1 MYTKLNKSSA
11 SFASMRKE
19 FGVVTVRNAKIYEVD
34 NFEKLENVS
43 AYKIA
48 NAVKDIT
55 TINGTATLKVG
66 SSPDETKDPT
76 FTYLGKIDT
85 LKTASVSTDGPTKTI
100 TGGQYN
106 EPLLKYGKTVTVSRQ
121 DALGDHHAL
130 EALCGTVSEY
140 ADNSKPAK
148 DNHLVG
154 RHITPQFATPKMI
167 IGDSSFVDKTTG
179 EMVDVKIIF
188 YKFLPDSLFNLTQE
202 ADGDAS
208 VFDRNGTLVPV
219 KILVGQ
225 NDGEQEAEQVFWSV
239 IDPKQTDDTAKT
251 TATTGPTGATEA
263 TGK

>member
-1 MYTKLNKSSA
+1 MYTKLEKSSA
-11 SFASMRKE
+11 TFASMRKE
-19 FGVVTVRNAKIYEVD
+19 FGVVTVRNAKIYEVKD
-34 NFEKLENVS
+34 YITFKDKTVYEILADTEAESS
-43 AYKIA
+43 ALGI
-48 NAVKDIT
+48 
-55 TINGTATLKVG
+55 
-66 SSPDETKDPT
+66 
-76 FTYLGKIDT
+76 TYLGEINT

-121 DALGDHHAL
+121 DALGDHRAL

-140 ADNSKPAK
+140 AGTSATTGR
-148 DNHLVG
+148 LVG

-167 IGDSSFVDKTTG
+167 IGDSFFIDKETG
-179 EMVDVKIIF
+179 EMVKVKIVF
-188 YKFLPDSLFNLTQE
+188 YKFAPDSLFNLTQE

-251 TATTGPTGATEA
+251 TAPTGPTGPTGAT
-263 TGK
+263 GK

>member
-1 MYTKLNKSSA
+1 MYTKLEKSHA
-11 SFASMRKE
+11 TFASMRKE
-19 FGVVTVRNAKIYEVD
+19 FGVVTVRNAKIFEAEDYTLFEAKTAYEIAATAD
-34 NFEKLENVS
+34 
-43 AYKIA
+43 KISKPDA
-48 NAVKDIT
+48 TSNKDT
-55 TINGTATLKVG
+55 TLKI
-66 SSPDETKDPT
+66 K
-76 FTYLGKIDT
+76 YLGKIDT

-154 RHITPQFATPKMI
+154 RHITPQFATAKRI
-167 IGDSSFVDKTTG
+167 IGDSFFIDKATG
-179 EMVDVKIIF
+179 EPVKVKIIF

-219 KILVGQ
+219 KIQVGQ
-225 NDGEQEAEQVFWSV
+225 NDGQQEAEQVFWSV
-239 IDPKQTDDTAKT
+239 IDPDQIDDTAKT
-251 TATTGPTGATEA
+251 TATTGPAGA

>member
-1 MYTKLNKSSA
+1 MYTKLEKSHA
-11 SFASMRKE
+11 TFASMRKE
-19 FGVVTVRNAKIYEVD
+19 FGVVTVRNAKIFEAEDYTLFEEKTAYEIAATAD
-34 NFEKLENVS
+34 
-43 AYKIA
+43 KISKPDA
-48 NAVKDIT
+48 TSNKDT
-55 TINGTATLKVG
+55 TLKI
-66 SSPDETKDPT
+66 K
-76 FTYLGKIDT
+76 YLGKIDT

-154 RHITPQFATPKMI
+154 RHITPQFATAKRI
-167 IGDSSFVDKTTG
+167 IGDSFFIDKATG
-179 EMVDVKIIF
+179 EPVKVKIIF

-219 KILVGQ
+219 KIQVGQ
-225 NDGEQEAEQVFWSV
+225 NDGQQEAEQVFWSV
-239 IDPKQTDDTAKT
+239 IDPDQIDDTAKT
-251 TATTGPTGATEA
+251 TATTGPAGA